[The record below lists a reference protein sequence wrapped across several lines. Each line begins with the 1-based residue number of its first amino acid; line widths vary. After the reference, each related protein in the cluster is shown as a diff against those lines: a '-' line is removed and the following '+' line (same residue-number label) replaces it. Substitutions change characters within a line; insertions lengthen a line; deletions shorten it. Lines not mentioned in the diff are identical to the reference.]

1 MARLL
6 HRSLSKDNE
15 VVATHITPLGAA
27 VASLQAWHSQSITG
41 QGPTNWCRD
50 HPLPS
55 ETIPRHI
62 PISSSSSIPHSS
74 SATTAR
80 HPQPALPNTPSN
92 SPTIKSSRRRH
103 WLPALRETQAGSWRW
118 APTQLQLHT
127 LDSPTVPR
135 LVLLPGCLNVPMADA
150 SHMSALVS
158 VLLKMGSGFSH
169 LCKNEVCVCTQTS
182 LLSLPLVLFHL
193 PL

>member
-1 MARLL
+1 MWLL
-6 HRSLSKDNE
+6 TSHPWELQSHPYKPDTANLSQDKGQE
-15 VVATHITPLGAA
+15 TGAGTILCPLKPSPGTSPSA
-27 VASLQAWHSQSITG
+27 VLPPYPI
-41 QGPTNWCRD
+41 PPPPP
-50 HPLPS
+50 PLN
-55 ETIPRHI
+55 
-62 PISSSSSIPHSS
+62 
-74 SATTAR
+74 
-80 HPQPALPNTPSN
+80 PQPDTLSQLFPTHPATLPP
-92 SPTIKSSRRRH
+92 IKSSRRRH

-135 LVLLPGCLNVPMADA
+135 LVLLPGCLNVPVADA

-169 LCKNEVCVCTQTS
+169 LCKDEVCVCTQAS